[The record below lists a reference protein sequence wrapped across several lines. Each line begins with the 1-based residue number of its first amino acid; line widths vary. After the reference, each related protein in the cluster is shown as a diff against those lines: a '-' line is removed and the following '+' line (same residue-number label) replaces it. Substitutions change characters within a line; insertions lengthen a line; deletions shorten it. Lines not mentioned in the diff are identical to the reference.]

1 MSKNSENRQYSC
13 NTGTCKFFLLVTI
26 PNQRTSSVDIVFIVL
41 KIPWQNLKSH
51 FGTPEVLWNSRHTCC
66 ISEMPKNRTWWLWG
80 MAGINRDL
88 ILYDPCREQVPDSEE
103 ILAPRLWNK
112 CAMYS
117 ASCLYTEISYASNCR
132 SSQRVF
138 RPIPNT
144 TINTLL
150 NSHLTIT
157 HNATWLDMNE
167 DGDCKLLVLAPSQM
181 HTRRYT
187 CLVLVQSVLVIRMK
201 CVELIMKGWNTKALS
216 CEAKGKAVLHLQ
228 LKRNPKKKKK
238 LI

>member
-1 MSKNSENRQYSC
+1 
-13 NTGTCKFFLLVTI
+13 
-26 PNQRTSSVDIVFIVL
+26 
-41 KIPWQNLKSH
+41 
-51 FGTPEVLWNSRHTCC
+51 
-66 ISEMPKNRTWWLWG
+66 

-88 ILYDPCREQVPDSEE
+88 ILYDPRREQVPDSEE

-117 ASCLYTEISYASNCR
+117 TSCLYTEISYASNCR

-157 HNATWLDMNE
+157 DNVTWLDMNE
-167 DGDCKLLVLAPSQM
+167 DGDCKMLVLAPSQT

-228 LKRNPKKKKK
+228 LKRNQKKKKIK
-238 LI
+238 NSSKAVFGMKCIDRLTLPGNSYVRTLIHRLALMQFTLRKCAGLGNVLFTKSLQILNLNRAWN